1 MKSTNVKRVAALATT
16 VALLTAAP
24 GTAFAQTDPAE
35 TRTADAERTEGL
47 DQLKRRAL
55 TAIDTRLAA
64 IARWIER
71 VENSEHL
78 TAEHRAALHTE
89 LSAATRGLTALAA
102 DIEAATSYS
111 ELGGLIPKI
120 VEDYWV
126 FALLG
131 PKVHLVVAADHMT
144 HVAGRFDET
153 AESIQAAI
161 DRAEEAGF
169 DVTEVQDAL
178 DRMSA
183 HLAAAALLID
193 PVPRNVLALQPVDM
207 PEGGDLLRSAHADLK
222 SGGHELRA
230 AREAARRAVEALRD
244 ILNG

>member
-1 MKSTNVKRVAALATT
+1 
-16 VALLTAAP
+16 
-24 GTAFAQTDPAE
+24 
-35 TRTADAERTEGL
+35 
-47 DQLKRRAL
+47 
-55 TAIDTRLAA
+55 
-64 IARWIER
+64 
-71 VENSEHL
+71 
-78 TAEHRAALHTE
+78 
-89 LSAATRGLTALAA
+89 
-102 DIEAATSYS
+102 
-111 ELGGLIPKI
+111 
-120 VEDYWV
+120 
-126 FALLG
+126 
-131 PKVHLVVAADHMT
+131 MT

-169 DVTEVQDAL
+169 DVTEAQDAL

>member
-1 MKSTNVKRVAALATT
+1 MISTNVKRVAALAAT
-16 VALLTAAP
+16 VVLLTAAP
-24 GTAFAQTDPAE
+24 GTAFAQTDPVE
-35 TRTADAERTEGL
+35 TRTAEAERTEAI

-64 IARWIER
+64 IARWIEM

-78 TAEHRAALHTE
+78 TTEHRAALQTE

-102 DIEAATSYS
+102 DIEAATTYS

-120 VEDYWV
+120 VEDHWI

-131 PKVHLVVAADHMT
+131 PKVHLVVSADHMT

-153 AESIQAAI
+153 AESIEAAI
-161 DRAEEAGF
+161 DRAEEAGY
-169 DVTEVQDAL
+169 DVTEAQESL
-178 DRMSA
+178 DRMLA
-183 HLAAAALLID
+183 HLAAAALLIEG
-193 PVPRNVLALQPVDM
+193 VPRNVLALQPADM
-207 PEGGDLLRSAHADLK
+207 PEGRDLLRSAHADLN
-222 SGGHELRA
+222 SSGHELRS